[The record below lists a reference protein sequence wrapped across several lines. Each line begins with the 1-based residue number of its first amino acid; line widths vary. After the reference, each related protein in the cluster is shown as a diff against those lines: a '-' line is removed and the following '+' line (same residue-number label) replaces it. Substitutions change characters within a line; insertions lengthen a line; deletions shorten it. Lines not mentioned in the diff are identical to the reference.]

1 MHLHIISR
9 ADAKRAGLKYYFT
22 GKACPKGHI
31 EPRRVDSGSCVQC
44 ALAAST
50 AYKKNNPDAIRAYKA
65 EYEKLDSNKK
75 YRREYRQKNKAA
87 IATYNRNYH
96 KENAER
102 IAARRKA
109 YNVTGKDVILWH
121 SRNARA
127 KRRNAEGHHTKEDI
141 QRILKDQKHKCANCL
156 CDVSGGYHVDHIM
169 PLKLGG
175 TNWPDNLQ
183 ILCPTC
189 NLRKNAKHPID
200 WAQENGRLL

>member
-9 ADAKRAGLKYYFT
+9 ADAKRAGLKHHFNGKPCKSGHLEIRFVSNNQCMGCNRERAKKHRKENAVEVSNCGRKYYAQ
-22 GKACPKGHI
+22 KREEIRKRQS
-31 EPRRVDSGSCVQC
+31 EY
-44 ALAAST
+44 
-50 AYKKNNPDAIRAYKA
+50 YKKNRDKFIRSAFIYSVNNKDRVRAYKA
-65 EYEKLDSNKK
+65 NN
-75 YRREYRQKNKAA
+75 RAQRKNAQ
-87 IATYNRNYH
+87 
-96 KENAER
+96 
-102 IAARRKA
+102 
-109 YNVTGKDVILWH
+109 
-121 SRNARA
+121 
-127 KRRNAEGHHTKEDI
+127 GHHTKDDI
-141 QRILKDQKHKCANCL
+141 LRILKDQKHKCANCL